1 MQFNGYS
8 YRVNMSRGSTMYYQ
22 CSVYRTKKK
31 CKGKLIVKE
40 TGEHTCKAEPEPSVQ
55 DCDEEMRQL
64 LETEAVKSPGVIP
77 SRLWKKVGDQLAKKY
92 PGQAMKPMKR
102 EEAINFINYV
112 RKQANRG
119 DEYRQIETFPTVCVS
134 ESDERSFVQFNVF
147 YDNAGKGQR
156 IIGMD
161 HPDVTRLLKYPGA
174 SVFIDGTF
182 SITPPGFQQTLIVM
196 VHDPTYDVYI
206 PGLYMLVEAKD
217 EWTNWHALHWVR
229 VLGKMQ
235 MTPSSITSDFE
246 AALIKGI
253 RDQFQGTSLI
263 GCLFHWKQAIRRK
276 LIDLR
281 IPANQIAEAMS
292 PGVIDVLTVIP
303 IDEIRSKGI
312 PYVMSIVN
320 TKGAARIWTSF
331 WDFFVRT
338 WMTMFP
344 PSLWN
349 VNTYIEQEMEMQ
361 NRTNN
366 PIESYNRR
374 AKKAFGSHPTLVVF
388 VEQAKEEAKRYL
400 ELLDDIS

>member
-8 YRVNMSRGSTMYYQ
+8 YGVNMSRGSTMYYQ

-119 DEYRQIETFPTVCVS
+119 DEYRQIETFPT
-134 ESDERSFVQFNVF
+134 
-147 YDNAGKGQR
+147 
-156 IIGMD
+156 
-161 HPDVTRLLKYPGA
+161 
-174 SVFIDGTF
+174 
-182 SITPPGFQQTLIVM
+182 
-196 VHDPTYDVYI
+196 
-206 PGLYMLVEAKD
+206 
-217 EWTNWHALHWVR
+217 
-229 VLGKMQ
+229 
-235 MTPSSITSDFE
+235 
-246 AALIKGI
+246 
-253 RDQFQGTSLI
+253 
-263 GCLFHWKQAIRRK
+263 AIRRK

-400 ELLDDIS
+400 ELLDDISMRCRVAPPHADPVTLSIPPAYTAFRTPKRRKVKK

>member
-1 MQFNGYS
+1 
-8 YRVNMSRGSTMYYQ
+8 
-22 CSVYRTKKK
+22 
-31 CKGKLIVKE
+31 
-40 TGEHTCKAEPEPSVQ
+40 
-55 DCDEEMRQL
+55 
-64 LETEAVKSPGVIP
+64 
-77 SRLWKKVGDQLAKKY
+77 
-92 PGQAMKPMKR
+92 MKR

-112 RKQANRG
+112 RKQANGG

-147 YDNAGKGQR
+147 YDNAGKRQR
-156 IIGMD
+156 IIGMG
-161 HPDVTRLLKYPGA
+161 HPDVIRLLKYPGA

-196 VHDPTYDVYI
+196 VHDPTCDVYI
-206 PGLYMLVEAKD
+206 PALHMLVEAKD
-217 EWTNWHALHWVR
+217 EWTYWHALHWVR

-235 MTPSSITSDFE
+235 MTPRSITSDFE
-246 AALIKGI
+246 AALIKG
-253 RDQFQGTSLI
+253 L
-263 GCLFHWKQAIRRK
+263 AIRRK
-276 LIDLR
+276 LIDMR

-303 IDEIRSKGI
+303 IDKIRSKGI

-320 TKGAARIWTSF
+320 PKGAARIWTSF
-331 WDFFVRT
+331 WDYFVRT

-349 VNTYIEQEMEMQ
+349 VNTYIEQEMKMQ

-400 ELLDDIS
+400 ELLDDISMRRRVAPPHADPVTLSIPPAYTAFRTPKRRKVKK